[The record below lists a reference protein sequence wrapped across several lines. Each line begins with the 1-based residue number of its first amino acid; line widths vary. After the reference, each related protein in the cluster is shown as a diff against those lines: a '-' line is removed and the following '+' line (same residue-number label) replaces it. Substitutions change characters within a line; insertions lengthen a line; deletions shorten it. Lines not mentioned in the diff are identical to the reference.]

1 MAEEDPQVGVEREL
15 LKEISMSV
23 ASIILAAGQ
32 GTRMRSKLPKVL
44 HTLLGKPLVW
54 HALRVVKPLVQQ
66 PPVLVVGYGADA
78 VKEAVGKDVTFALQ
92 KEQLGTGH
100 AVAAAKQQVAGKAE
114 TILVTFA
121 DMPLL
126 RRETLQKL
134 IDVHQAGESPVTM
147 TSFIGDEARGFG
159 RVVRNEKGHVIAI
172 VEQADATPEQL
183 AIREY
188 NVSAYCFDA
197 DWLWDS
203 LTQIPI
209 SPKGEYYLTDVVG
222 LAVESGYA
230 VESMVL
236 EDPTDGIGLNN
247 RVHLAQ
253 AEKVMRQRINEKW
266 MLAGV
271 TLVSPETTVIEA
283 DVQIG
288 QDTVILPN
296 TFLRGE
302 TIIGEDCQ
310 IGPDTTVIRSKVGN
324 NVKILASYLEHAR
337 VADGVT
343 IGPYCHLRKNAIL
356 EEGVHL
362 GNYAE
367 VKDSILG
374 PGSKMGHFSYIGN
387 ARIGKNVNIGAGTIT
402 CNYDGKNKNTTE
414 IGDDVF
420 IGSDTMLVAP
430 VKIGDRSIT
439 GAGAV
444 VTRDVPSDTLVMGV
458 PAKEKR
464 KMEKSD

>member
-1 MAEEDPQVGVEREL
+1 
-15 LKEISMSV
+15 MSV

-44 HTLLGKPLVW
+44 HSLLGKPLVW
-54 HALRVVKPLVQQ
+54 HALRAVKPLVDH
-66 PPVLVVGYGADA
+66 PPVLVVGYRGEA
-78 VKEAVGKDVTFALQ
+78 VKEAVGNGVTYAIQ
-92 KEQLGTGH
+92 EEQLGTGH
-100 AVAAAKQQVAGKAE
+100 AVAAAKRQVEGKAE

-126 RRETLQKL
+126 RQETLQKL
-134 IDVHQAGESPVTM
+134 VDMHQASESPVTM

-159 RVVRNEKGHVIAI
+159 RVVRNEHGHVIAI

-197 DWLWDS
+197 EWLWEALDR
-203 LTQIPI
+203 IPI

-222 LAVESGYA
+222 LAVQSGYA
-230 VESMVL
+230 VQSMVL
-236 EDPTDGIGLNN
+236 EDPTEGIGLNN

-253 AEKVMRQRINEKW
+253 AEKVMRQRINEEW
-266 MLAGV
+266 MLSGV
-271 TLVSPETTVIEA
+271 TFVSPETTVVEA
-283 DVQIG
+283 DVVIG

-296 TFLRGE
+296 TYLRGE
-302 TIIGEDCQ
+302 TSIGADCE
-310 IGPDTTVIRSKVGN
+310 IGPDTTLINTKVGD

-337 VADGVT
+337 VADKVT

-367 VKDSILG
+367 VKDSTLG
-374 PGSKMGHFSYIGN
+374 PGTKMGHFSYIGN

-402 CNYDGKNKNTTE
+402 CNYDGKKKNTTE

-430 VKIGDRSIT
+430 VKIGDHSIT

-444 VTRDVPSDTLVMGV
+444 VTRDVPPDTLVMGV
-458 PAKEKR
+458 PAREKR